1 VPSLVVVGDKDTPFL
16 ASADCMPARIPG
28 GMKAAI
34 PDAGHASNMDQPEAF
49 NAAVLDLLEGLPA
62 G

>member
-1 VPSLVVVGDKDTPFL
+1 MDTPFL
-16 ASADCMPARIPG
+16 ASVDYTPARIPG
-28 GMKAAI
+28 AKKALI
-34 PDAGHASNMDQPEAF
+34 PNAGHASNMDQPQAF